1 MGDTVKTLLRGLT
14 LVVVA
19 VSVACSNSATAPS
32 SLTSS
37 TSSGNTFDVV
47 VRPSPVTATRCNG
60 PCSGDSSGSFA
71 FTADLTIDVKDSS
84 SIGGT
89 INAITLTG
97 TADGTT
103 FPPLTYSS
111 DDIRSGAGT
120 IHVDAHGTLSMPVTI
135 VYNTPSGKAN
145 LSITIS
151 LQITDDGNKAVTAS
165 GQVNVQ

>member
-1 MGDTVKTLLRGLT
+1 MKTLLRGLSF
-14 LVVVA
+14 LVVA
-19 VSVACSNSATAPS
+19 VAVACSNSATAPS

-37 TSSGNTFDVV
+37 TSSGNGFGVV
-47 VRPSPVTATRCNG
+47 VRPSPITATRCNG
-60 PCSGDSSGSFA
+60 QCAGDSSGSFA
-71 FTADLTIDVKDSS
+71 FSADMTIDVKDGSS
-84 SIGGT
+84 VGGT
-89 INAITLTG
+89 INSITLTG

-111 DDIRSGAGT
+111 DDIRGQAGT

-151 LQITDDGNKAVTAS
+151 VQITDDSNKAVTAS
-165 GQVNVQ
+165 SQVNVA